1 MSQRLYRSRD
11 DRMIAGVAGGLA
23 ERLDI
28 DPSLVRIVW
37 AILVLPS
44 GFLALV
50 VYIVAAIVVP
60 EEVDAG
66 WSMPPGTW
74 PSSPGAPPRPVGP
87 PPGGP
92 PPAGSS
98 PPGPPPPGGP
108 TMPMSARAAP
118 PGPAPY
124 DPGMSRRDRR
134 RAARAARHN
143 GRSSGSASVVVGGGL
158 IVLGSWFL
166 LREYIPA
173 LDASRFWP
181 VAVVGL
187 GILLVIMAI
196 GRRSDGEDGGD

>member
-44 GFLALV
+44 GFLALL
-50 VYIVAAIVVP
+50 VYIVAAIVIP
-60 EEVDAG
+60 EEVDQG
-66 WSMPPGTW
+66 WSVPPGTW
-74 PSSPGAPPRPVGP
+74 PSSPAAPPRPVGP
-87 PPGGP
+87 SPVGS
-92 PPAGSS
+92 PPA
-98 PPGPPPPGGP
+98 GPPPPGGP
-108 TMPMSARAAP
+108 TRPMSARAAP
-118 PGPAPY
+118 PGPPAY

-134 RAARAARHN
+134 RAARAARHD
-143 GRSSGSASVVVGGGL
+143 GRSPGSASLVVGGGL
-158 IVLGSWFL
+158 IVLGTWFL
-166 LREYIPA
+166 LREYVPA

>member
-1 MSQRLYRSRD
+1 
-11 DRMIAGVAGGLA
+11 
-23 ERLDI
+23 
-28 DPSLVRIVW
+28 
-37 AILVLPS
+37 
-44 GFLALV
+44 
-50 VYIVAAIVVP
+50 
-60 EEVDAG
+60 
-66 WSMPPGTW
+66 
-74 PSSPGAPPRPVGP
+74 
-87 PPGGP
+87 
-92 PPAGSS
+92 
-98 PPGPPPPGGP
+98 
-108 TMPMSARAAP
+108 MPMSARAAP
-118 PGPAPY
+118 PGPPPY